1 MNRVLLVT
9 GEVGEHGGHVSML
22 IKIKI
27 GERNA
32 NNGEDDNRQRR
43 RQLILMLKSVG
54 NEIA

>member
-1 MNRVLLVT
+1 
-9 GEVGEHGGHVSML
+9 ML